1 MSSHR
6 ILWCVDISTAQPD
19 RILYRGWQLE
29 LFLFSMIEK
38 GKINPE
44 DICVTCYSQNLDFDL
59 PLYYEKI
66 FSIHPRVK
74 IAREIDIGFS
84 PLYHTIDRGP
94 NDYCAI
100 NKSSALIP
108 VYKNSFHHNYDV
120 IALLDLDAFMFGR
133 ANYDAYPT
141 TTTLT
146 DYPPIEPKTFCRI
159 TSGLQGQEAF
169 IDPSHLKDIWGNPW
183 NGINMM
189 KIMEAINVPKGN
201 REKIKAGSYNIFI
214 GHDDFTEELVYGF
227 QYFTIALKALCA
239 AAGHPFIWQA
249 EMGAYPL
256 ALASYG
262 IDYEISDAVEIND
275 CPWHQKVVP
284 EGTLCTYAFDGF
296 SSESGSNWNKLNYMY
311 STPFDDI
318 YTINHG
324 LHDSNSDAERF
335 FYECCQEIRETYRFN
350 RAEL

>member
-141 TTTLT
+141 TTQIGESKST
-146 DYPPIEPKTFCRI
+146 YI
-159 TSGLQGQEAF
+159 S
-169 IDPSHLKDIWGNPW
+169 
-183 NGINMM
+183 NG
-189 KIMEAINVPKGN
+189 
-201 REKIKAGSYNIFI
+201 
-214 GHDDFTEELVYGF
+214 
-227 QYFTIALKALCA
+227 
-239 AAGHPFIWQA
+239 
-249 EMGAYPL
+249 
-256 ALASYG
+256 
-262 IDYEISDAVEIND
+262 
-275 CPWHQKVVP
+275 
-284 EGTLCTYAFDGF
+284 YA
-296 SSESGSNWNKLNYMY
+296 
-311 STPFDDI
+311 
-318 YTINHG
+318 
-324 LHDSNSDAERF
+324 
-335 FYECCQEIRETYRFN
+335 
-350 RAEL
+350 